1 MPIFEYACKDCGT
14 NFEKL
19 VRNGVEVACPNCGHD
34 HLEQQYS
41 TFAAR
46 AEGSSEG
53 SSQAQQQMSCPGGM
67 CGNPGMCGR
76 NN

>member
-14 NFEKL
+14 SFEKL
-19 VRNGVEVACPNCGHD
+19 IRHNTAVECPSCGHAD

-46 AEGSSEG
+46 ADNA
-53 SSQAQQQMSCPGGM
+53 SSQPAQQQPSCPGGM
-67 CGNPGMCGR
+67 CQSPGMCGR